1 MIPKIL
7 SKFLTREEQKKLK
20 KEAMPAFIPV
30 MLAKLTHHP
39 FSRPDWIYE
48 RKFDGERCLVFKRGT
63 KITLKSRND
72 KNINAQ
78 FPELVKAFSK
88 MDAPDFV
95 IDGEVCAMKGSAT
108 SFERLQKRLGLTNP
122 EQALAT
128 GFPVRIYVFD
138 MLYLDGYDITKL
150 PLLARK
156 KLLKEFVPFKKPIFY
171 SVHWLNDGVKY
182 WHAACKK
189 KWEGIMAKKSDSTYV
204 HVRSP
209 YWLKFKCTDE
219 QELVIAGYTDPQHS
233 RVGFGSLLLGYYKKG
248 ELHYAGNVGT
258 GFNDEFLETFGK
270 KLQKIEI
277 KKNPFVSA
285 KKLDGKN
292 IHFVKPQYVGE
303 VGFSEWTRDN
313 KLRHPRFLGLRYDK
327 AAKDVTQ
334 ESTAQL
340 IPQTVLKKILKK

>member
-78 FPELVKAFSK
+78 FPELVEAFAK

-128 GFPVRIYVFD
+128 GSPSESMFLICSI
-138 MLYLDGYDITKL
+138 L
-150 PLLARK
+150 
-156 KLLKEFVPFKKPIFY
+156 
-171 SVHWLNDGVKY
+171 WL
-182 WHAACKK
+182 
-189 KWEGIMAKKSDSTYV
+189 
-204 HVRSP
+204 
-209 YWLKFKCTDE
+209 
-219 QELVIAGYTDPQHS
+219 
-233 RVGFGSLLLGYYKKG
+233 
-248 ELHYAGNVGT
+248 
-258 GFNDEFLETFGK
+258 
-270 KLQKIEI
+270 
-277 KKNPFVSA
+277 
-285 KKLDGKN
+285 
-292 IHFVKPQYVGE
+292 
-303 VGFSEWTRDN
+303 
-313 KLRHPRFLGLRYDK
+313 
-327 AAKDVTQ
+327 
-334 ESTAQL
+334 
-340 IPQTVLKKILKK
+340 